1 MNLSKLTAEIKQRF
15 VHMVLGPNTDD
26 VELQLKMF
34 TNPELRKTTKGGKS
48 VHKGG
53 VKRCPHLNHF
63 TGSTSMFMNLEVL
76 QLVTQPEIVE
86 AFSAIYNCDRSRLGM
101 TYGPPTILIKP
112 EASGA
117 SPAFVYRFGDDD
129 KTIRYTGLMSLSSH
143 HRDSHAA
150 GVQKMTGF
158 ETYYDI
164 LSTMYDFNYHC
175 PDGSI
180 LYLEKWFSMDAA
192 NRFLEE
198 YTSYYNFRTRGIPIN
213 LSRTVPQEAI
223 DLYDSSHFEVPEVF
237 VPLHWENI
245 PMPQGE
251 LRLFSSREAIKTL
264 PGKDK
269 ECARVYLQI
278 PVQKLPKAWNSSEL
292 RKELEESYRS
302 GRFGDWHKPGK
313 RCYVRENKS
322 EYQAL
327 QQHDITNVWSYVQQ
341 HKTIFAI

>member
-1 MNLSKLTAEIKQRF
+1 MNLSKLTEEIKSRF

-26 VELQLKMF
+26 IETQLKMF
-34 TNPELRKTTKGGKS
+34 TNPELRKNAKGSKS

-63 TGSTSMFMNLEVL
+63 TGATSIFMNIEVL
-76 QLVTQPEIVE
+76 QLVSQPEIVE
-86 AFSAIYNCDRSRLGM
+86 AFSSVYNCEQDRLGL

-112 EASGA
+112 ESSGA

-129 KTIRYTGLMSLSSH
+129 ETLRYTGLMSLSSH
-143 HRDSHAA
+143 KKDATAA

-158 ETYYDI
+158 DTYYDI
-164 LSTMYDFNYHC
+164 LSLLYDFKHHC
-175 PDGSI
+175 QDDSI
-180 LYLEKWFSMDAA
+180 LYLEKWFSMDSA

-198 YTSYYNFRTRGIPIN
+198 YTAYYNFKISDTPIS
-213 LSRTVPQEAI
+213 LSRTIPTEVVE
-223 DLYDSSHFEVPEVF
+223 LYESYHFEVPEVF
-237 VPLHWENI
+237 NPLRWEDV
-245 PMPQGE
+245 PMPQGK
-251 LRLFSSREAIKTL
+251 LQLFSSREAIKTL

-278 PVQKLPKAWNSSEL
+278 PIQKLPETWKNSEL
-292 RKELEESYRS
+292 RKELEESYKS

-327 QQHDITNVWSYVQQ
+327 QQTEITNVWSYVQQ
-341 HKTIFAI
+341 HRTIFAI

>member
-1 MNLSKLTAEIKQRF
+1 MNLSELSEEIKQRF
-15 VHMVLGPNTDD
+15 VHMVLGQNNDEIET
-26 VELQLKMF
+26 QLKMF
-34 TNPELRKTTKGGKS
+34 TNPELRKNAKGGKN

-63 TGSTSMFMNLEVL
+63 TGATSMFMNIEVL
-76 QLVTQPEIVE
+76 KLVSQPKIVSAFALSYKVQSSDLGLTQ
-86 AFSAIYNCDRSRLGM
+86 
-101 TYGPPTILIKP
+101 GPPTILIKP

-117 SPAFVYRFGDDD
+117 SPAFVYRFGDAE
-129 KTIRYTGLMSLSSH
+129 TIQYTGLMSLTSH
-143 HRDSHAA
+143 EKDAAAA
-150 GVQKMTGF
+150 GVQKMIGF

-164 LSTMYDFNYHC
+164 LSLLYDFDHYC
-175 PDGSI
+175 QDGTI
-180 LYLEKWFSMDAA
+180 LYLEKWFSMDSA

-198 YTSYYNFRTRGIPIN
+198 YTAYYNFKIRNVPISISRTIPIEIIGLFESN
-213 LSRTVPQEAI
+213 
-223 DLYDSSHFEVPEVF
+223 HFEVPQIF
-237 VPLHWENI
+237 TPLHWVDIE
-245 PMPQGE
+245 MPQGK

-278 PVQKLPKAWNSSEL
+278 PLQKLPKQWHSSEL
-292 RKELEESYRS
+292 CKELEQSYKS

-327 QQHDITNVWSYVQQ
+327 QQSDITNVWSYVQQ
-341 HKTIFAI
+341 HKSVFAI